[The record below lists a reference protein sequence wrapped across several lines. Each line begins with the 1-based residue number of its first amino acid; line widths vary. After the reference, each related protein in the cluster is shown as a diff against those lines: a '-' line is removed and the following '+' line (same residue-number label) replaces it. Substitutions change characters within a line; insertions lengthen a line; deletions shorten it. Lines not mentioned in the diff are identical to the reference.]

1 MQSRHATAGLA
12 GHDPAGHAGQLTTG
26 IIAGAVTLAAG
37 ADAKP
42 PEWIKLT
49 PRGSV
54 TTRDGRQYLFDPTLL
69 AARYKNDGIAIPLDT
84 DHSTL
89 LRGALGEAPNTVG
102 YLSSVEA
109 RDDGTHGRVDWID
122 PARAVQQLRTH
133 RFISPSFHH
142 EDGRA
147 TWLHS
152 AALVSAPALAMPALA
167 AAAHALNLESP
178 MKQIAKALGLAEDAT
193 EAQCL
198 AALAGRADVKP
209 LAAALGLA
217 DTADAAACL
226 AAVGTLKAGGAD
238 AGTVAKLQAD
248 LSTTS
253 VQLAAIV
260 KATRDKEV
268 ADLLD
273 GALRERR
280 IVPAQRDGYA
290 AMCATEDGLKGVRA
304 VLAATPVGLGPSN
317 LGGLAPTAG
326 DIDPVK
332 LAAEARALVDKSGGT
347 LNIAD
352 AVMQLTRKA

>member
-1 MQSRHATAGLA
+1 MQSRLA
-12 GHDPAGHAGQLTTG
+12 ASQDTVSLTTG
-26 IIAGAVTLAAG
+26 IIAGAVTLASG

-133 RFISPSFHH
+133 RFVSPSFHH
-142 EDGRA
+142 DDGRA

-167 AAAHALNLESP
+167 AAAHALNLEST

-198 AALAGRADVKP
+198 AALASRANAADAAVKP

-238 AGTVAKLQAD
+238 VGMVAKLQAD

-260 KATRDKEV
+260 KATRDKDV

-290 AMCATEDGLKGVRA
+290 TMCATEEGLKGVRA
-304 VLAATPVGLGPSN
+304 VLAATPVGLGPSA
-317 LGGLAPTAG
+317 LGGLQPGEGA
-326 DIDPVK
+326 IDPVK

>member
-1 MQSRHATAGLA
+1 MQSASQDTVS
-12 GHDPAGHAGQLTTG
+12 LTIG

-37 ADAKP
+37 ADAPP

-49 PRGSV
+49 PRGPSV
-54 TTRDGRQYLFDPTLL
+54 TRDGRSFAFDPAVL
-69 AARYKNDGIAIPLDT
+69 AARFKQDGIDIPLDT
-84 DHSTL
+84 DHSTVL
-89 LRGALGEAPNTVG
+89 LGSQGRSPNTVG
-102 YLSSVEA
+102 YIKAVEA
-109 RDDGTHGRVDWID
+109 RDDGTHGRVSWID
-122 PARAVQQLRTH
+122 PGSATQQLRTH
-133 RFISPSFHH
+133 RFVSPTFHH
-142 EDGRA
+142 DSAGSA

-167 AAAHALNLESP
+167 HALEGTP
-178 MKQIAKALGLAEDAT
+178 MKQIAKALGLADDAT

-198 AALAGRADVKP
+198 AALASRADVKP

-217 DTADAAACL
+217 ATADAAACL
-226 AAVGTLKAGGAD
+226 AAVGTLKAGSAD
-238 AGTVAKLQAD
+238 TGMVAKLQAD
-248 LSTTS
+248 LLTTS

-273 GALRERR
+273 GAMRERR

-290 AMCATEDGLKGVRA
+290 TMCATEEGLKGVRA
-304 VLAATPVGLGPSN
+304 VLAATPVGLGPSA